1 MCNNWLQQWSWLCKP
16 DDIAGTSVV
25 LNGALARL
33 PVADQSGATKSSAA
47 VVAAVRAAVR
57 VAVGAAVGAAVRA
70 AVGAAVRAAVVGAVV
85 DAAVRGAVVGAVVGA
100 AVGAAVRAAVVGAVA
115 GSAGSITAFLLLSW
129 CCSRKRWKHDSLG
142 LHYTTRNDLVALHWP
157 CCLSSCRWWSSW
169 GGGETNKGARI
180 RPAQLRARGREDG
193 RR

>member
-1 MCNNWLQQWSWLCKP
+1 MCNSWLQRCKP

-25 LNGALARL
+25 RNGALARL

-57 VAVGAAVGAAVRA
+57 VAVGAAVGAAV
-70 AVGAAVRAAVVGAVV
+70 VV
-85 DAAVRGAVVGAVVGA
+85 AVVGA

-115 GSAGSITAFLLLSW
+115 GIAGSITALLLLSW

-157 CCLSSCRWWSSW
+157 C
-169 GGGETNKGARI
+169 
-180 RPAQLRARGREDG
+180 
-193 RR
+193 

>member
-1 MCNNWLQQWSWLCKP
+1 MCNSWLQQWGWLCKP

-57 VAVGAAVGAAVRA
+57 VAVGAAVGAAVVVA
-70 AVGAAVRAAVVGAVV
+70 VVGAAVV
-85 DAAVRGAVVGAVVGA
+85 AVVGA

-115 GSAGSITAFLLLSW
+115 GSTGSITALLLLSW
-129 CCSRKRWKHDSLG
+129 CCSRKRWKHDSL
-142 LHYTTRNDLVALHWP
+142 VAVVVVL
-157 CCLSSCRWWSSW
+157 
-169 GGGETNKGARI
+169 
-180 RPAQLRARGREDG
+180 
-193 RR
+193 